1 MTERDP
7 LAQIRSQTAAVIPAY
22 QDEKHIGDIVRR
34 TRERLDYVLV
44 VDDGSSDQ
52 TAQRAREAGAEV
64 IVHNQNRGKGE
75 AIKTGLGYWFATA
88 NPSRRTAS
96 GLDREVMWVSL
107 LDSDGQHLPEE
118 IDRFLAAAAC
128 ATQPTFL
135 IGNRM
140 NNLAGMPFIRR
151 VVNRY
156 MSSQI
161 SRLCGQEIPD
171 TQCGFRMVDR
181 QLVPEL
187 LSGGNRFEYET
198 EVLIIASRR
207 GYKIES
213 VPITTVYSDQVSKI
227 HPMRDALRFLKLM
240 WRYRKTRTP
249 MMRTSNTGPICIAI
263 LWWLG
268 ITASG
273 EQKTISQAGVSLT
286 YDTAAFSKVE
296 IVELQKQPLP
306 HPRDQLNVHPAN
318 LLFLFSVGSEH
329 VGAIK
334 LFPLGDKSVQ
344 DLDAAYPELSERAET
359 LVQLLHDRPA
369 LPQRHPSGRPKE
381 IPTIQNQMAGS
392 IS

>member
-1 MTERDP
+1 MVANSMTERDP

-34 TRERLDYVLV
+34 TRERLDCVLV

-64 IVHNQNRGKGE
+64 IIHNQNRGKGE
-75 AIKTGLGYWFATA
+75 AIKTGLGHWL
-88 NPSRRTAS
+88 
-96 GLDREVMWVSL
+96 GREVTWVSL

-135 IGNRM
+135 IGSRM
-140 NNLAGMPFIRR
+140 NDLTGMPFIRR

-161 SRLCGQEIPD
+161 SRLCGQGIPD

-240 WRYRKTRTP
+240 WRYRRKSPTDSEKT
-249 MMRTSNTGPICIAI
+249 
-263 LWWLG
+263 
-268 ITASG
+268 
-273 EQKTISQAGVSLT
+273 
-286 YDTAAFSKVE
+286 
-296 IVELQKQPLP
+296 
-306 HPRDQLNVHPAN
+306 
-318 LLFLFSVGSEH
+318 
-329 VGAIK
+329 
-334 LFPLGDKSVQ
+334 
-344 DLDAAYPELSERAET
+344 
-359 LVQLLHDRPA
+359 
-369 LPQRHPSGRPKE
+369 
-381 IPTIQNQMAGS
+381 
-392 IS
+392 